1 MIDQKEI
8 SKNGNGKAQVDLN
21 NAIQQMSD
29 NIEKLKKKKDE
40 AFTQAE
46 KNVIDERI
54 RKLIMSMSLIGKTK
68 QKKKTIRNVT
78 VELHTDIENIIEDE
92 PTTEI
97 ENIDR
102 TKIGKGISYYQP
114 DLELSEQEKKEVWDL
129 IENPLKNK

>member
-1 MIDQKEI
+1 MTET
-8 SKNGNGKAQVDLN
+8 KNGNGKAKVDLN

-46 KNVIDERI
+46 KNVIEERI

-68 QKKKTIRNVT
+68 QKRKTIKNVT

-92 PTTEI
+92 PTL
-97 ENIDR
+97 ENEKVDR

-114 DLELSEQEKKEVWDL
+114 DLELNEQEKKEVWDL
-129 IENPLKNK
+129 IENPKKV